1 MKRWGRPLAYT
12 LLALFAVVVLAVGA
26 ATWWFALRPLPP
38 TQGTLS
44 VAGLSA
50 PVTVYRDTWGVPQ
63 IYAQNADD
71 LMLAQ
76 GYVQASDRLWQME
89 MERRTGHGRLS
100 EILGDATLSTD
111 RFLRN
116 LGVTQ
121 AAQRDLDIMDPTTR
135 DYLDAYT
142 RGINA
147 YIESH
152 QGNLPL
158 EFTILGVKPAPW
170 QPIDSLVWGKMMAWD
185 LGGNWETELLRARI
199 IALLGEDTARTLM
212 PSYQAGAPLIVP
224 DRVKAYRDLGNPD
237 IADVAANLSPFLAGV
252 KDGVGSNDW
261 VVSGTKTASGKPL
274 LADDPHLS
282 IRLPSVWWEVGLHG
296 GGFDVVGASLVGV
309 PGVIIGHNNRIA
321 WGVTN
326 VGPDVQDLYI
336 EHVRGLD
343 GDRPQYEYQGQWLP
357 MDVRQEVIKVK
368 GKPDE
373 TLRVVS
379 TRHGPL
385 LNYVVSGLDQPLAFQ
400 WTATREPNELFRS
413 MIGIDRA
420 QNFAEFRDALRGF
433 AVPSQNFV
441 YADVDGNIGYQMPGL
456 VPIRAKGN
464 GLVPSPGWTGEY
476 EWTGYIPFDEL
487 PTVVNPPQGYIA
499 TANNKVVD
507 DSYPYFISAEWTM
520 PYRAQR
526 INGALAV
533 GQKLTMDDMKALHA
547 DTTSLFNQKLAQY
560 LGQIKPSSAL
570 QEQAL
575 QVVRGWDGRADI
587 DSAGQTIVE
596 ATYVELLTG
605 VFGKALPSSV
615 YNDYL
620 AESSMHHM
628 AVEGLLAD
636 PQNSW
641 WDDKGTAERETRDD
655 ALAKAFGLA
664 VDGLSKRF
672 GDAPTEW
679 TWGRLHTATFQHLP
693 LGQSGIAPLERL
705 FNRGPIAAR
714 GTGTTVDVASFNFR
728 QPYAIST
735 LSSYRQVIDLSNLEN
750 SVSIHTTGESGQL
763 LSPHYSDM
771 IEAWQSVQYHPMRFS
786 EAALKA
792 AGAEVLTLQPSG
804 PAD

>member
-1 MKRWGRPLAYT
+1 MKRWGRLLAYT
-12 LLALFAVVVLAVGA
+12 LLGIFAVVVVAVGV

-38 TQGTLS
+38 TQGALR
-44 VAGLSA
+44 VPGLSA
-50 PVTVYRDTWGVPQ
+50 EVTVYRDNWGIPH
-63 IYAQNADD
+63 IFAQNARD
-71 LMLAQ
+71 LTLAQ

-89 MERRTGHGRLS
+89 MQRRTGHGRLS

-121 AAQRDLDIMDPTTR
+121 AAQRDLDRMDPTTR

-142 RGINA
+142 QGVND
-147 YIESH
+147 YMDSH

-158 EFTILGVKPAPW
+158 EFTILGVKPEPW
-170 QPIDSLVWGKMMAWD
+170 QPVDSLVWGKMIAWD
-185 LGGNWETELLRARI
+185 LGSNWETELLRARI
-199 IALLGEDTARTLM
+199 VGLLGEDAARSLM
-212 PSYQAGAPLIVP
+212 PSYQTGAPLIVP
-224 DRVKAYRDLGNPD
+224 ERVKAYQDLGSPD
-237 IADVAANLSPFLAGV
+237 IASVSANLAPFLAGV
-252 KDGVGSNDW
+252 KDGLGSNDW
-261 VVSGTKTASGKPL
+261 VVSGAKTASGKPL

-343 GDRPQYEYQGQWLP
+343 GDRPEYEYQGQWLP

-373 TLRVVS
+373 TLRVVG

-400 WTATREPNELFRS
+400 WTATREPNELFRA

-420 QNFAEFRDALRGF
+420 QNFGEFRDALRTF

-507 DSYPYFISAEWTM
+507 DSYPYFISAEWSM
-520 PYRAQR
+520 PYRAER
-526 INGALAV
+526 INATLAA
-533 GQKLTMDDMKALHA
+533 GQKLTVDDMKALHA
-547 DTTSLFNQKLAQY
+547 DTTSLFNQKLAQS
-560 LGQIKPSSAL
+560 LAQVQPSGWL

-575 QVVRGWDGRADI
+575 RVVRDWDGRADP
-587 DSAGQTIVE
+587 DSAGQAIVE
-596 ATYVELLTG
+596 ATYVELLRQ

-615 YNDYL
+615 YSDYL

-628 AVEGLLAD
+628 AMDRLLDD
-636 PQNSW
+636 PQNIW
-641 WDDKGTAERETRDD
+641 WDDKGTSERETRD
-655 ALAKAFGLA
+655 AMLARAFGLA
-664 VDGLSKRF
+664 VDGLGKRF
-672 GDAPTEW
+672 GDVPTEW
-679 TWGRLHTATFQHLP
+679 KWGRLHTATFQHLP
-693 LGQSGIAPLERL
+693 LGQSGIGPLERL

-714 GTGTTVDVASFNFR
+714 GTGTTVNAAGFNYR
-728 QPYAIST
+728 QPYALSS
-735 LSSYRQVIDLSNLEN
+735 LSSYRQVIDLANLDN

-763 LSPHYSDM
+763 LSPHYADM
-771 IEAWQSVQYHPMRFS
+771 METWQNVQYHPMRFG
-786 EAALKA
+786 EAGLKA
-792 AGAEVLTLQPSG
+792 AGAEALTLQP
-804 PAD
+804 